1 MKPKS
6 IIIALLL
13 IQTLITPI
21 LVQGD
26 QVLEVKTLA
35 DMIANVDAI
44 ELQFTSNETTG
55 TFGYAVTGTETI
67 NTEPAWKIE
76 TMFSETGD
84 EQSYTLWIDKTTGKT
99 VQAEIEGEIITGMFA
114 EVYGNITLA
123 FFMGFVYNYWQE
135 WSYQAFIEW
144 DNAAY
149 GTTTSLGSQTQTY
162 AETTL
167 ETWGI
172 MYEGYILEDETID
185 YELEVWYAPTQFGGI
200 MTYMSI
206 TASGPEEYH
215 VELEL
220 ISISLVEEQQVP
232 TDFTEFSPET
242 TPEEPE
248 AEPEEPET
256 ETEAEEEPQ
265 GGIPGF
271 PIYSVLLAISVVAL
285 LSKNKHTLNL

>member
-1 MKPKS
+1 
-6 IIIALLL
+6 
-13 IQTLITPI
+13 
-21 LVQGD
+21 
-26 QVLEVKTLA
+26 
-35 DMIANVDAI
+35 
-44 ELQFTSNETTG
+44 
-55 TFGYAVTGTETI
+55 
-67 NTEPAWKIE
+67 
-76 TMFSETGD
+76 
-84 EQSYTLWIDKTTGKT
+84 
-99 VQAEIEGEIITGMFA
+99 MFA

-149 GTTTSLGSQTQTY
+149 GTTTSLGSQTQMY

-248 AEPEEPET
+248 TETEEPET
-256 ETEAEEEPQ
+256 ETEEPETETEEPETETESEEEPQ

-271 PIYSVLLAISVVAL
+271 PIYSVLLAVSVVAL